1 MPSFSLPID
10 LPPAGKLGRRRLSR
24 LRVNWVATLT
34 CALLPLAGC
43 GRSDRP
49 PLGQVQGTVLLRGKP
64 LASADLVFRPA
75 KGRVSY
81 GTTDANGHYD
91 LIYLRQ
97 DHGAIVGKH
106 TVQIFKQSRAKYEIV
121 PTLQKEVVAGKNEI
135 NFDLK

>member
-1 MPSFSLPID
+1 MF
-10 LPPAGKLGRRRLSR
+10 AF
-24 LRVNWVATLT
+24 
-34 CALLPLAGC
+34 ALLPLAGC
-43 GRSDRP
+43 GQSDRP
-49 PLGQVQGTVLLRGKP
+49 PMGQVQGTVLLHGKP
-64 LASADLVFRPA
+64 LASADIVFRPD

-106 TVQIFKQSRAKYEIV
+106 TVQIFKQSRAKNEIV

>member
-1 MPSFSLPID
+1 M
-10 LPPAGKLGRRRLSR
+10 
-24 LRVNWVATLT
+24 
-34 CALLPLAGC
+34 
-43 GRSDRP
+43 
-49 PLGQVQGTVLLRGKP
+49 GQVQGTVLLHGKP
-64 LASADLVFRPA
+64 LASADIVFRPD

-106 TVQIFKQSRAKYEIV
+106 TVQIFKQSRAKNEIV